1 MGASTMFKTKNLLH
15 AIDMSG
21 NIDIQEEFWR
31 ARLMDP
37 NQSFQDEFSQPPQ
50 VLYKYIPV
58 CRLDDALP
66 DEKLCS
72 FRATP
77 PNELNDI
84 NEINYYH
91 VFEDDED
98 NRDDINQRYASAL
111 TKLHPASP
119 ISAEDIE
126 EYRQR
131 FPFGYGAELTCDQLS
146 RRYGVT
152 SFSAV
157 NNDVKMWSNYA
168 ENCKGVVIGY
178 NVDYW
183 VSHLTGTSIIRRVRY
198 VDELPLITGPAV
210 VNLENAYTFMS
221 VKGVVWEYEQEWR
234 LITELANTSQSQEG
248 IRTITCPQKSVSSIY
263 ITHRTSQD
271 VVDIISQRL
280 NNPLNGY
287 RISRIGKLQK
297 GRDTSTLSHAG
308 QTKIR

>member
-1 MGASTMFKTKNLLH
+1 MQK
-15 AIDMSG
+15 
-21 NIDIQEEFWR
+21 EFWR

-50 VLYKYIPV
+50 LLYKYIPV

-77 PNELNDI
+77 SNELNDI

-91 VFEDDED
+91 VFVDDED
-98 NRDDINQRYASAL
+98 NREDINREYASAL
-111 TKLHPASP
+111 TELHPASP
-119 ISAEDIE
+119 ISAKDVE
-126 EYRQR
+126 EYRR
-131 FPFGYGAELTCDQLS
+131 KYPLGYGAELTCDQLS
-146 RRYGVT
+146 RRYGIT
-152 SFSAV
+152 SFSAR

-168 ENCKGVVIGY
+168 DDCKGVVVGY

-183 VSHLTGTSIIRRVRY
+183 VSHLVGTSIIRRVRY
-198 VDELPLITGPAV
+198 MDTLPPIMGPGV
-210 VNLENAYTFMS
+210 VNQENAYTFMS

-234 LITELANTSQSQEG
+234 LITELANTDQSQKG
-248 IRTITCPQKSVSSIY
+248 IKTITCPQESVASIY

-280 NNPLNGY
+280 NNPSNGY
-287 RISRIGKLQK
+287 RISWIDKLQK

-308 QTKIR
+308 QTKTR